1 MYFYAWNTNI
11 LTTVPSGAK
20 IVFDHAVT
28 NGGGGYNNNT
38 GVFQAKVSGVYVF
51 SWTVVSDRSHFVNV
65 NLMKNGEFYGLAQA
79 DGNSGKDN
87 GSGSN
92 TAVLTL
98 EEGDLVYVE
107 VNGWGDDTNHQVWG
121 GGHST
126 FSGWLIPY
134 SSF

>member
-1 MYFYAWNTNI
+1 
-11 LTTVPSGAK
+11 
-20 IVFDHAVT
+20 
-28 NGGGGYNNNT
+28 
-38 GVFQAKVSGVYVF
+38 
-51 SWTVVSDRSHFVNV
+51 
-65 NLMKNGEFYGLAQA
+65 MKNGEFYGLAQA

-107 VNGWGDDTNHQVWG
+107 VNGWGDDTHHQVWG
-121 GGHST
+121 AGHST